1 MSIKSLQMSKATNH
15 AIKLFSE
22 KPTSSSQMLSIIN
35 PNHFGSSKTSNSQNP
50 KIAEISP
57 KIALARASS
66 VKSSTILERLRMRST
81 ETLTSD
87 DFKTSF
93 SAPKIAPKTTENSK
107 MNKPENFKNSTQKS
121 SVSTVTSKNGSEK
134 INIPVPK
141 PRSRSISRNA
151 SANSRSVF
159 LI

>member
-1 MSIKSLQMSKATNH
+1 
-15 AIKLFSE
+15 
-22 KPTSSSQMLSIIN
+22 MLSIIN

-57 KIALARASS
+57 KIALARA
-66 VKSSTILERLRMRST
+66 
-81 ETLTSD
+81 
-87 DFKTSF
+87 
-93 SAPKIAPKTTENSK
+93 K

-121 SVSTVTSKNGSEK
+121 SVSTVKSKNGSENEK

-159 LI
+159 